1 MIQKIKIAIALWGMV
16 IILLVSGCGASAE
29 ITTQLIPTETAK
41 IKSEDSKTF
50 PNENIGSIEESEDVE
65 INEEISK
72 DLRLKHKFTIFKFV
86 GKRINEFCKDAK
98 FTLFFIKIS
107 TNDLTSELFC
117 IDIKSKIPLTSADG
131 VIHTET
137 FSPLENFNYLEGKLT
152 AEIIITF
159 NYLEE
164 AVKISENKLVAM
176 LKRLDESDFVVTFT
190 IKLTQDISVQ
200 IECNLT
206 SDLIE
211 GESVV

>member
-1 MIQKIKIAIALWGMV
+1 MIQKIKIAIAIWGMV

-176 LKRLDESDFVVTFT
+176 LKRLDESDFVATFT

-211 GESVV
+211 GESVA

>member
-16 IILLVSGCGASAE
+16 IILLVSGCGAPAE

-50 PNENIGSIEESEDVE
+50 PNENIGSIEEGEDVE

-176 LKRLDESDFVVTFT
+176 LKRLDESDFVATFT
-190 IKLTQDISVQ
+190 IKLTKDISVQ

-211 GESVV
+211 GEFVA

>member
-176 LKRLDESDFVVTFT
+176 LKRLDESDFVATFT

-211 GESVV
+211 GESVA

>member
-16 IILLVSGCGASAE
+16 IILLVSGCCASAE

-72 DLRLKHKFTIFKFV
+72 DLRLKHTFTIFKFV

-176 LKRLDESDFVVTFT
+176 LKRLDESDFVATFT

-211 GESVV
+211 GESVA